1 MNKRTYCTIRAVCS
15 FALVEFGRK
24 VRTSYQSRSAKLG
37 LCPFHQIHTMRT
49 FAKFLTAVAGA
60 LAIFGLNMAWT
71 DWNNLSAVSDKPE
84 TYYSSKELGWFDS
97 VSALQIENFPHH
109 YVVRFRMTLRAGS
122 FTTTE
127 EGLYSSEALL
137 ALKPGDKVLVYKVS
151 GRVGDLYVIKDIRRF
166 H

>member
-1 MNKRTYCTIRAVCS
+1 
-15 FALVEFGRK
+15 
-24 VRTSYQSRSAKLG
+24 
-37 LCPFHQIHTMRT
+37 MRT